1 VGELVYIGSCSGTL
15 FALDRGDGRVRWSH
29 DVKPDGRPT
38 SFHGDPLVTESLIV
52 IGTDGGNQQDHG
64 SHIWAFALDSGA
76 VRWVCAVEDG
86 IVSDI
91 VRAGDRLLA
100 ITRADSLLCLDLA
113 SGRRLWSF
121 PGRVDG
127 SDFEFLYRSPAVAGA
142 RAFFGDAEGKVHALD
157 LVSGRSLWTRPLDAP
172 ISTGILAI
180 GDELVLADQHGSV
193 HRLDQTTGAVR
204 ANIPVGGT
212 FNGPPITIGDSLVVL
227 AGQRAILCLDLAAA
241 RVRWTRTLAL
251 SSSRPYLWR
260 GTVLAGTVKGELF
273 AFRANDGLPLWSG
286 AFVGKIR
293 GIGQDDRVLY
303 LGTQEGMIY
312 AYTRGTAGGVNT
324 ILR

>member
-1 VGELVYIGSCSGTL
+1 MGDLVYIGSCSGTL
-15 FALDRGDGRVRWSH
+15 FALDRHDGRTRWSH
-29 DVKPDGRPT
+29 DVKPNGRET
-38 SFHGDPLVTESLIV
+38 SFHGDALATESLIV
-52 IGTDGGNQQDHG
+52 IGTDGGDEQNHG

-76 VRWVCAVEDG
+76 VRWACAVEDG

-121 PGRVDG
+121 TG
-127 SDFEFLYRSPAVAGA
+127 SAHGSEFQFVYRSPAVARG

-157 LVSGRSLWTRPLDAP
+157 LDSGRSLWTRPLGAA

-180 GDELVLADQHGSV
+180 GDDLVLAVEHGSV
-193 HRLDQTTGAVR
+193 YRLDQASGAVR
-204 ANIPVGGT
+204 AAIPLGGS
-212 FNGPPITIGDSLVVL
+212 FNGPPITVGDSLVVF
-227 AGQRAILCLDLAAA
+227 AGERSIVCLDPVAD
-241 RVRWTRTLAL
+241 RVRWTRTLARL

-260 GTVLAGTVKGELF
+260 GTVLAATVKGELI
-273 AFRANDGLPLWSG
+273 AFRANDGMPLWSRVSAG
-286 AFVGKIR
+286 MIR
-293 GIGQDDRVLY
+293 GIGHDDRTLY

-312 AYTRGTAGGVNT
+312 AFARDKTGVS
-324 ILR
+324 RAR